1 MIRLI
6 QGNDSSNYPHEME
19 EMFHARASVF
29 GKRLG
34 WNVDVSGG
42 QEVDRYDKE
51 NPLYLI
57 YIDNSTG
64 EVAGSARLLPTT
76 GPNMFRDCFSHLFD
90 EPIDIASP
98 TIWECT
104 RFCIHPSAKSSGSI
118 KNAMR
123 VSWEINLGVCEVG
136 LLAGLSQIQAVYD
149 QFMVK
154 VYRRT
159 HWNPTAM
166 AKSTRFGKLPVYVG
180 LWDVNAD
187 ALMEMRRESGIAGSV
202 LENTAANALGKVA

>member
-6 QGNDSSNYPHEME
+6 QGNDSTNYPREME
-19 EMFHARASVF
+19 AMHRARATVF

-34 WNVDVSGG
+34 WKVDIEGG
-42 QEVDRYDKE
+42 QETDRYDRE

-57 YIDNSTG
+57 CIDNESG
-64 EVAGSARLLPTT
+64 EISGSARLLPTT
-76 GPNMFRDCFSHLFD
+76 GPNMFRDHFSDLFD

-104 RFCIHPSAKSSGSI
+104 RFCIHPNAKASGSI

-149 QFMVK
+149 QFMIK
-154 VYRRT
+154 VYKRT
-159 HWNPTAM
+159 GWTPTPM
-166 AKSTRFGKLPVYVG
+166 AKSTRFGRLPVYVG
-180 LWDVNAD
+180 LWDVSEEVLAQ
-187 ALMEMRRESGIAGSV
+187 MRRESGIATSV
-202 LENTAANALGKVA
+202 LEDAGASALGKVA

>member
-1 MIRLI
+1 MIKLI
-6 QGNDSSNYPHEME
+6 QGKDSAKYPREMT
-19 EMFHARASVF
+19 EMYRARATVF

-34 WNVDVSGG
+34 WSVDVSGG
-42 QEVDRYDKE
+42 QEMDRYDRE

-57 YIDNSTG
+57 YLDNDTG

-76 GPNMFRDCFSHLFD
+76 GPNMFVDCFSHLFD

-104 RFCIHPSAKSSGSI
+104 RFCIHPFVKSGGSI

-149 QFMVK
+149 QFMIK
-154 VYRRT
+154 VYKRT
-159 HWNPTAM
+159 HWNPTPM

-180 LWDVNAD
+180 LWDVSEEV
-187 ALMEMRRESGIAGSV
+187 LTEMRRESGISGSV
-202 LENTAANALGKVA
+202 LENAGASVLGKVA